1 MSSPHQ
7 FHIPVLGVGFSVDTP
22 LKVAR
27 YGISSVLSIVDDT
40 LLEKLREHYERK
52 NSREFSP
59 IPDHEPDARA
69 LRITAYLNMLQQMVT
84 RQFEAVKN
92 SGLADGSLFHRYF
105 EMLPDRS
112 ELKQKYLKLLS
123 AADEALR
130 TRLHLSLLEQMQ
142 PGSIDVNIM
151 TKIDKTNYDRQGN
164 PRPVEFNDAHAALR
178 GYANSD
184 LESSIIFSAGMNPRL
199 YGYIEQFRD
208 FFPTALGRL
217 KKKIVIKVS
226 DFRSALT
233 QGKFLAK
240 KGLWVSEFRIES
252 GLNCGGHA
260 FATDGLLLGPIMNEF
275 KKRRDELFQTLRE
288 LYLPALRKREILTDE
303 SALNINIT
311 VQGGV
316 GTVAEQNFLLRHYQ
330 VQSVGWGTPFLLV
343 PEATNVDQ
351 STLAKLSA
359 AGEDDLYLSD
369 VSPLGV
375 PFNNLRDNDKDREK
389 YEKIAAGKPGSP
401 CLKKFLSFNTDYTEK
416 PVCSAS
422 IAFLKHKSREIQN
435 QPVSTGEKQELF
447 DQAVEKTCLCE
458 GLTASVL
465 TINHI
470 DIGKQSTASAVC
482 PGPNMAY
489 FSKIASLKEMVD
501 HIYGRINLVTSV
513 NRPNMFIK
521 ELRLYYSY
529 LQKKVELKSI
539 HQSMSAAF
547 FDTFYEN
554 MIDGIRYYQELL
566 PEMMEEAAGMRHQM
580 LRELEQMESSLYEL
594 KLQFFSKQAVLIP
607 VNA

>member
-1 MSSPHQ
+1 MSSPHN

-27 YGISSVLSIVDDT
+27 FGISSVLSIVDDT
-40 LLEKLREHYERK
+40 LLEKLREHYQRK
-52 NSREFSP
+52 NNREFEAVT
-59 IPDHEPDARA
+59 DQDPDARA
-69 LRITAYLNMLQQMVT
+69 NRITAYLNMLQQMVS

-105 EMLPDRS
+105 EMLPERS
-112 ELKQKYLKLLS
+112 DLKQKYLNFIS
-123 AADEALR
+123 AADESLR
-130 TRLHLSLLEQMQ
+130 ARLHRGLLVEMQ

-151 TKIDKTNYDRQGN
+151 TKIDKPNYDREGN

-199 YGYIEQFRD
+199 YGYIEHFRD
-208 FFPTALGRL
+208 FLPNALGKL

-260 FATDGLLLGPIMNEF
+260 FATDGLLLGPIVNEF
-275 KKRRDELFQTLRE
+275 RKRRDELCQTMSE
-288 LYLPALRKREILTDE
+288 LYL
-303 SALNINIT
+303 SALGKKEIPVNESNLDIKIT

-316 GTVAEQNFLLRHYQ
+316 GTAAEQNFLLRHFQ
-330 VQSVGWGTPFLLV
+330 VDSVGWGTPFLLV
-343 PEATNVDQ
+343 PEATNVDD
-351 STLAKLSA
+351 STLAKLAA

-375 PFNNLRDNDKDREK
+375 PFNNLRNNDKDREK
-389 YEKIAAGKPGSP
+389 YNKLEAGKPGSP

-416 PVCSAS
+416 PVCTAS
-422 IAFLKHKSREIQN
+422 IAFLRHKGREIEHQ
-435 QPVSTGEKQELF
+435 SIASGEKKALF
-447 DQAVEKTCLCE
+447 NQAAEKACLCE
-458 GLTASVL
+458 GLTASAL
-465 TINHI
+465 TVNHI

-501 HIYGRINLVTSV
+501 HIYGRINLVSTA

-521 ELRLYYSY
+521 ELRMYFSY
-529 LQKKVELKSI
+529 LQKKVDQKSVY
-539 HQSMSAAF
+539 QTVSTAF
-547 FDTFYEN
+547 FETFYEN
-554 MIDGIRYYQELL
+554 LIEGIRYYQELL
-566 PEMMEEAAGMRHQM
+566 PDMIEEAAEMRNQIG
-580 LRELEQMESSLYEL
+580 RELEQIESALFEL
-594 KLQFFSKQAVLIP
+594 KLQFFSREAELAP
-607 VNA
+607 VIS